1 MAGELGEKLQ
11 AWTGRRWMVAL
22 SEEPG
27 EPTLE
32 ERAAAKVAAKL
43 RAAEDDPL
51 VRQVLKIFPDAQISG
66 LRESD
71 ESDDNG

>member
-1 MAGELGEKLQ
+1 
-11 AWTGRRWMVAL
+11 MVTL

-32 ERAAAKVAAKL
+32 ERAAAKVVAKL